1 MTDIQF
7 SSLLSETVNAP
18 RLSGTKVKTL
28 TEIFTSSLDVSH
40 ITTFYKLNR
49 SLPQGGQARIS
60 SLYVFDALSR
70 GAKEGL
76 KGKKKVEAKRCLDAL
91 EAVAESWIE
100 GMIAS
105 QGQPWVEG
113 KVRLFILVICIANK
127 KGS

>member
-1 MTDIQF
+1 MYGTTNNKF

-18 RLSGTKVKTL
+18 RLSGTKVKAL
-28 TEIFTSSLDVSH
+28 TELFTSQLDVSH

-91 EAVAESWIE
+91 EAVAESWVE
-100 GMIAS
+100 GMITQNS
-105 QGQPWVEG
+105 QTWVEG
-113 KVRLFILVICIANK
+113 KVPHI
-127 KGS
+127 